1 MSPTEGKIY
10 FPLNGTII
18 VKLRQSIK
26 ILRLL
31 GSSLEILNA
40 KLGSEKQS
48 QIHVMLDIL
57 KPFSLYTFQL
67 NLLYHNVETIMSE
80 HRKEPFHLQ

>member
-1 MSPTEGKIY
+1 MSPTEGKIS

-18 VKLRQSIK
+18 VKLGQSIK
-26 ILRLL
+26 ILKQL

-40 KLGSEKQS
+40 MLGSKKQS
-48 QIHVMLDIL
+48 QIHVMFDIL

-80 HRKEPFHLQ
+80 HRKEPFH